1 MKLLPN
7 TESNIDLI
15 QEFLS
20 ETKKRISNGTT
31 ITFTKKSQD
40 ELSILAIN
48 YNISY
53 DDVETAIINLTPEN
67 YYRGIDPSKSA
78 DFDVCAF
85 QTSIGSDRVEIYLK
99 YGLENAGL
107 QILVFSNHVPNFPM
121 NQPFK
126 N

>member
-107 QILVFSNHVPNFPM
+107 QILVFSNHVPNVPM

>member
-85 QTSIGSDRVEIYLK
+85 QTSIGSDRVEIT
-99 YGLENAGL
+99 
-107 QILVFSNHVPNFPM
+107 
-121 NQPFK
+121 
-126 N
+126 